1 MQTSE
6 YRHMTAREQRMLKQ
20 HPNRAARKR
29 VLASLTEA
37 VARTKPESGER
48 AGLLAE
54 CREISRTL
62 SRKKR
67 AA

>member
-1 MQTSE
+1 
-6 YRHMTAREQRMLKQ
+6 
-20 HPNRAARKR
+20 
-29 VLASLTEA
+29 

>member
-29 VLASLTEA
+29 ILAPLTEA
-37 VARTKPESGER
+37 VARTKPGSDER
-48 AGLLAE
+48 EELLAE
-54 CREISRTL
+54 RRDISRTL
-62 SRKKR
+62 SRKKH